1 MITKS
6 LWEDFILN
14 IQAFKEYKCLFKQSI
29 VLDLYIGFISL
40 IILTPILIVVDLL
53 LSPLEICYYFFN
65 KWIRN

>member
-6 LWEDFILN
+6 LWEAFILN
-14 IQAFKEYKCLFKQSI
+14 IQAVKEYKYLFKQSI
-29 VLDLYIGFISL
+29 VLDLYIGFICL
-40 IILTPILIVVDLL
+40 IILTPIIIVVDLL